1 MITADNLLAHE
12 LIGLHIEV
20 VESSAGYLKDLSGTV
35 IQETRNTISIR
46 TGSRTKVIA
55 KNSARKIKV
64 VFSSGSCFI
73 SGSSLIGR
81 PEDRISKKSS

>member
-12 LIGLHIEV
+12 LIGLYIEV
-20 VESSAGYLKDLSGTV
+20 IEGSAADLKGLSGTV

-46 TGSRTKVIA
+46 AGSRTKLIA

-64 VFSSGSCFI
+64 VFSSGTCFI

-81 PEDRISKKSS
+81 PEDRISKKI